1 MHYDIYTILYNIMNL
16 NSMIKFQVYIKM
28 DVAAFSEENFD
39 PKDWINKALKT
50 SDPTQTKVGPI
61 IVVRRMF
68 FIIHLITFSAS

>member
-1 MHYDIYTILYNIMNL
+1 MNL
-16 NSMIKFQVYIKM
+16 NSMIKFQIYIKM

-61 IVVRRMF
+61 NVVRSMCFF
-68 FIIHLITFSAS
+68 FIHVDTFRHFQRFEEIR

>member
-1 MHYDIYTILYNIMNL
+1 MIYTILYDIMNL

-50 SDPTQTKVGPI
+50 SDPTQTKVGSI
-61 IVVRRMF
+61 NVVRSMF
-68 FIIHLITFSAS
+68 FIIHVHTFSTSSKV